1 MVRFIDAHD
10 FQQITILFTRR
21 NGSHQNRILLWSPAF
36 ERCGVTSGDATT
48 SQLQSNWWQIAAGN
62 RVSSFM
68 IACLM
73 AEDAKPIETPTK
85 RMADF
90 ALPTVRVPK
99 SVSTMPVT
107 PIQSIFL
114 CISNS
119 LKDLEPHPSSSQS
132 RAAQL
137 ACGDDRDF
145 MLGAATPM
153 LHIRYTNE
161 EAIARNAFTM
171 ALVFGLL
178 LTFAGAA
185 WWDVITW
192 LVSLVLDF
200 AGPT

>member
-1 MVRFIDAHD
+1 
-10 FQQITILFTRR
+10 
-21 NGSHQNRILLWSPAF
+21 
-36 ERCGVTSGDATT
+36 
-48 SQLQSNWWQIAAGN
+48 
-62 RVSSFM
+62 
-68 IACLM
+68 
-73 AEDAKPIETPTK
+73 
-85 RMADF
+85 
-90 ALPTVRVPK
+90 
-99 SVSTMPVT
+99 
-107 PIQSIFL
+107 
-114 CISNS
+114 
-119 LKDLEPHPSSSQS
+119 
-132 RAAQL
+132 
-137 ACGDDRDF
+137 